1 MASRWHRAKL
11 SRCLNLLQPGLKL
24 KKLLCLIIALGPVFA
39 GAQALSPAI
48 AASSPLAVPAAP
60 RAANPGGKLEITLEQ
75 LRDRLL
81 LKPEQQ
87 ALWSAYAAKVGAYA
101 EVFYREKPVLAS
113 QESTATHQVA
123 RLVDA
128 MQNRLA
134 ALEEVEFAAKN
145 LFASL
150 SPDQQ
155 KTANQLLIATIPTLS
170 SYAPNAPE
178 DGKRVKSAKPDS
190 GTRPRRGGGGGM
202 GSGMGGGG

>member
-1 MASRWHRAKL
+1 MAA
-11 SRCLNLLQPGLKL
+11 
-24 KKLLCLIIALGPVFA
+24 
-39 GAQALSPAI
+39 
-48 AASSPLAVPAAP
+48 PAAP
-60 RAANPGGKLEITLEQ
+60 RAPTGKMEITLEQ

-87 ALWSAYAAKVGAYA
+87 ALWIAYAAKVGAYTD
-101 EVFYREKPVLAS
+101 VFYREKPVLAS

-134 ALEEVEFAAKN
+134 ALEEVESAAKN

-155 KTANQLLIATIPTLS
+155 KTANQLLIATLPTFS
-170 SYAPNAPE
+170 SYAPNAPD
-178 DGKRVKSAKPDS
+178 DGKRAKPAKPDS
-190 GTRPRRGGGGGM
+190 GTRPHRSGGM
-202 GSGMGGGG
+202 GSGG